1 MKASCDGLA
10 LHTMQ
15 NGIGARL
22 FREMGGEYFLGKWE

>member
-10 LHTMQ
+10 MYTMQ

-22 FREMGGEYFLGKWE
+22 FRGEGGEYFLKEWE